1 MRGAEVYKVPML
13 SYICFMYSLLRSFLF
28 LFDPEKVHHFSMG
41 ALKAVAQLSFCKKW
55 IRLFSVPKKN
65 TSVNCFGLSFPN
77 RVGLAA
83 GFDKNACYLNELEM
97 LGFGF
102 VEIGTVTP
110 LPQAGNEK
118 PRLFRL
124 PKDKAL
130 INRMGF
136 NNDGADAIAARLEHW
151 RHNNQSVGARMLVG
165 GNIGKNKTTPNED
178 AWKDY
183 EICFTKLHPWVDY
196 FVVNVSSPNT
206 PGLRDLQEKEALRTI
221 FNTVRQSPS
230 HTSAPKPILLK
241 IAPDLEQDQVLDILS
256 LGGSNTYDGLIV
268 SNTTI
273 DRQGLTTHPKTLEQI
288 GAGGLSGKPLRA
300 KSTDLI
306 AFIHQHQPSIPIIGS
321 GGVFTGSDVIEKQ
334 QAGASLVQ
342 LWTGFIYEGPFI
354 VRNIFAHLN
363 KHHGT
368 SFHGG

>member
-1 MRGAEVYKVPML
+1 MYAIFRPLFFRFEPERAHALAMG
-13 SYICFMYSLLRSFLF
+13 CFRILLRIPVIGFLIRRY
-28 LFDPEKVHHFSMG
+28 
-41 ALKAVAQLSFCKKW
+41 AQANTHS
-55 IRLFSVPKKN
+55 PK
-65 TSVNCFGLSFPN
+65 TC
-77 RVGLAA
+77 VGLTFRNGIGLGA
-83 GFDKNACYLNELEM
+83 GFDKNARYLSELQA

-110 LPQAGNEK
+110 RPQEGNPK

-124 PKDKAL
+124 PSDQAL

-136 NNDGADAIAARLEHW
+136 NNDGAAIIAARLSAW
-151 RHNNQSVGARMLVG
+151 RQHNPHTTLIIG
-165 GNIGKNKTTPNED
+165 GNIGKNKNTPAEE
-178 AWKDY
+178 AATDY
-183 EICFTKLHPWVDY
+183 RYCLEALHPFVDY

-221 FNTVRQSPS
+221 FNTLRQSPS
-230 HTSAPKPILLK
+230 HLSGPKPILLK
-241 IAPDLEQDQVLDILS
+241 IAPDLAREQVLDILS
-256 LGGSNTYDGLIV
+256 LWENNTYDGLIV

-273 DRQGLTTHPKTLEQI
+273 DRHGLTTNQDTLEQI
-288 GAGGLSGKPLRA
+288 GTGGLSGKPLRT

-306 AFIHQHQPSIPIIGS
+306 SFIHQLQPSIPIIGS
-321 GGVFTGSDVIEKQ
+321 GGIFTGADVTEKQ

-354 VRNIFAHLN
+354 VRNIFAYLN

-368 SFHGG
+368 SFDGG